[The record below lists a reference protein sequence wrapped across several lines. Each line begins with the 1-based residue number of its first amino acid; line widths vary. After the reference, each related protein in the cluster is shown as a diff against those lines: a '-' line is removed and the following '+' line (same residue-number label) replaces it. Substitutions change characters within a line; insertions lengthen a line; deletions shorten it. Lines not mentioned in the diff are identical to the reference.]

1 MPAPFLLLALFLQQ
15 GGAAPS
21 TSDPARAVI
30 ELQEAIRKNPDVESN
45 YTDLGNILLRTQNF
59 GEAALVL
66 EAARSKFPESAQA
79 ALSAGVAYYGLRRF
93 SDAVAAFLDAG
104 KLDPDA
110 EQPISFL
117 SRMAETW
124 GNLKSDVIDLF
135 SSYAKRHPR
144 SALAN
149 LALGRATADAA
160 ALQRAIKLNP
170 KSADAHF
177 ELGVVLEAGKDFPA
191 ATKAFERAA
200 QLAPKNPVPHY
211 RLARLY
217 ARAGDS
223 AKAEAERALHEKLAA
238 EEKARLDARQAAT
251 KHLDLKVRP

>member
-1 MPAPFLLLALFLQQ
+1 MPTPLLLLAMFVQQ
-15 GGAAPS
+15 GGAVAS
-21 TSDPARAVI
+21 SDPARAVV
-30 ELQEAIRKNPDVESN
+30 ELQEAIRKSPEVESN
-45 YTDLGNILLRTQNF
+45 YTDLANVLLRTQNF
-59 GEAALVL
+59 SEAAIVL
-66 EAARSKFPESAQA
+66 ETTRSKFPKSAQA

-93 SDAVAAFLDAG
+93 SDAVSAFVEAG
-104 KLDPDA
+104 KLDPEI
-110 EQPISFL
+110 EQPIAFL

-124 GNLKSDVIDLF
+124 GNRKSDVIDLF

-144 SALAN
+144 SALAHF
-149 LALGRATADAA
+149 ALGRATADTA
-160 ALQRAIKLNP
+160 ALKTAIKLNP
-170 KSADAHF
+170 KLADAHF
-177 ELGVVLEAGKDFPA
+177 ELGVVLEANKDFPS

-200 QLAPKNPVPHY
+200 ELAPKNPVPHY

-223 AKAEAERALHEKLAA
+223 ARAEAERVLHERLAA